1 MIDISEA
8 KQKKPSKV
16 FFCFV
21 FLLNMA
27 GVYAQQNNSITL
39 EQCYQLARQNYP
51 LIKQKELI
59 SQSRDYSIENAARGY
74 WPRWNSGGQLT
85 YQSAVIE
92 IPFKVPGYA
101 FPAYSKTQY
110 KIYGEVDQTVY
121 DGGNINLQK
130 QTQRANAD
138 IQEQNLEVQIYSLR
152 ERINQIFFGILLIN
166 EQLEQNESHQQDLEV
181 VVKTTQVAFDYGSGY
196 KRSLDEAKVELL
208 KAQQTSI
215 DFKGTRRAYLDM
227 LGLFINQPLAENTKF
242 EKPADIV
249 LSSEINRPEMK
260 VYDFQK
266 KLYDIQQK
274 QLSINLRPTLNA
286 FIQGGYSLPSLNT
299 LLATPAFYYI
309 GGLNFNWT
317 LGSLYNLKNNKR
329 ILGLN
334 RKTQDIEKETFVFNT
349 NQTLGQQNNDILKMR
364 RLIEKDNEI
373 ILLRTSIKNAGMTQA
388 QNGIITVHDYITYV
402 NDESRAKQDLVLHEV
417 QLLLSEYEHKTTSG
431 N

>member
-138 IQEQNLEVQIYSLR
+138 IQEQNLEVQIY
-152 ERINQIFFGILLIN
+152 
-166 EQLEQNESHQQDLEV
+166 
-181 VVKTTQVAFDYGSGY
+181 
-196 KRSLDEAKVELL
+196 
-208 KAQQTSI
+208 
-215 DFKGTRRAYLDM
+215 
-227 LGLFINQPLAENTKF
+227 
-242 EKPADIV
+242 
-249 LSSEINRPEMK
+249 
-260 VYDFQK
+260 
-266 KLYDIQQK
+266 
-274 QLSINLRPTLNA
+274 
-286 FIQGGYSLPSLNT
+286 
-299 LLATPAFYYI
+299 
-309 GGLNFNWT
+309 
-317 LGSLYNLKNNKR
+317 
-329 ILGLN
+329 
-334 RKTQDIEKETFVFNT
+334 
-349 NQTLGQQNNDILKMR
+349 
-364 RLIEKDNEI
+364 
-373 ILLRTSIKNAGMTQA
+373 
-388 QNGIITVHDYITYV
+388 
-402 NDESRAKQDLVLHEV
+402 
-417 QLLLSEYEHKTTSG
+417 
-431 N
+431 